1 MTGMVAIIVA
11 IFGSTGFW
19 NWLSNRKATNQQ
31 ILSAIHSV
39 EGRISAVEDKVES
52 LAADAEETKAITAR
66 VRILRFCDEC
76 QDGQHHSKDS
86 FDQCLSDI
94 TYYMRYCSQ
103 NPGFKNNQ
111 TEATCRYIQ
120 NLYDERLNKH
130 DFAS

>member
-19 NWLSNRKATNQQ
+19 QWLGNRKASNQQ

-52 LAADAEETKAITAR
+52 LAADAEETKAVTAR

-76 QDGQHHSKDS
+76 QDGRRHSKDS
-86 FDQCLSDI
+86 FDQCLKDI
-94 TYYMRYCSQ
+94 TDYERYCSEH
-103 NPGFKNNQ
+103 PYFKNNQ
-111 TEATCRYIQ
+111 TVATVQYIKR
-120 NLYDERLNKH
+120 LYEERLEQH
-130 DFAS
+130 DFL